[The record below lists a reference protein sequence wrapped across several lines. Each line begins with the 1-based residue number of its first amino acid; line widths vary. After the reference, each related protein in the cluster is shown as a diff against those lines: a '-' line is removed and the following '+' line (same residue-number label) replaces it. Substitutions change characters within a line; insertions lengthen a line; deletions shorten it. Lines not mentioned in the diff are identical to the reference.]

1 MKRIAWAALAA
12 GIVFT
17 GNGVCA
23 ARARSIAVK
32 GVHALPGSGPADPA
46 RRTSAQHVRQIPNRV
61 EILERPPDAARRASA
76 RSSAGPTCQRD
87 TITARRPP
95 IGTPSIANAYQ
106 RNGKWLRGAITTAPY
121 VRPSGWYYRRWT
133 YGQALPAMFWGRNYW
148 ISSWGEFRS
157 SWRRHFGYQWVRY
170 GDDAILVDAST
181 GQILQVQYGVFY

>member
-17 GNGVCA
+17 GNAFAQPEPVH
-23 ARARSIAVK
+23 RVK
-32 GVHALPGSGPADPA
+32 GVHACQDQGQQTRPGGRPPNTSGN
-46 RRTSAQHVRQIPNRV
+46 PNRGNPNGPPMPQGG
-61 EILERPPDAARRASA
+61 RPQGP
-76 RSSAGPTCQRD
+76 AGPTYNYGSSANRHTFD
-87 TITARRPP
+87 R
-95 IGTPSIANAYQ
+95 NAYQ
-106 RNGKWLRGAITTAPY
+106 RNGSAARRYHYGTY

-148 ISSWGEFRS
+148 ISSWANFGLMAPP
-157 SWRRHFGYQWVRY
+157 FGYQWVRY